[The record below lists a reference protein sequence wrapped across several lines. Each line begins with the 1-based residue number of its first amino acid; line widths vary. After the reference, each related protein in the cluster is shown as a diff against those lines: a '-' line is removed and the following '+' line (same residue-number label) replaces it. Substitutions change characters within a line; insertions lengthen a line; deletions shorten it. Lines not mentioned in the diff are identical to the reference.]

1 MRLFEKKN
9 FYSELKTYFNMM
21 QTEARSEFEY
31 CIATRAALDPEDE
44 DERHELT
51 YRADRSYAEMLRHE
65 RALMYIDELREIET
79 GYGSLMRLEKIHL
92 NSLYGMMVEHEERKA

>member
-1 MRLFEKKN
+1 MRAYEKKN
-9 FYSELKTYFNMM
+9 FYSELKAYFNMM

-65 RALMYIDELREIET
+65 RSLMYIEELQNREESIE
-79 GYGSLMRLEKIHL
+79 R
-92 NSLYGMMVEHEERKA
+92 